1 MRYKAIAEQIISDI
15 RQGVRAPGV
24 RMPSLRS
31 MTKLYGVSMTTVLNC
46 YRLLEELGWIVA
58 KPQSGFYVT
67 LPLSEQKTPQ
77 PPLFQSRLTD
87 PGLQRPT
94 LVNSTINPGPGPLGI
109 SQICPALL
117 PTEALQRSLRR
128 GVQRLSQRLHQY
140 PARQGEASLR
150 EALANHFLGYGFP
163 LPAQDLVI
171 THGCMDAV
179 RLALQATTERG
190 DAVAISSPCFSG
202 LLELLAVLERKV
214 VEIPYTLEG
223 IDMVQLEQHLQNG
236 TVKAGLFSTSHMNP
250 QGTSLSP
257 VQKQTLA
264 ALAEKYRTPIIEDDV
279 YMELGYDKVTPL
291 PAKHWDNAGYI
302 LWCGSVS
309 KTLTAGYRVGWC
321 LPGRFIAQVVRLN
334 EISHYGV
341 NTPIQAGL
349 ADFILT
355 GQYYSHLQK
364 TRIRLSQHMR
374 QYRNRVAELLPA
386 NIALSNPT
394 GGMVLWVQVPG
405 LNSDELLSVA
415 RQHNLSIRV
424 GSHFSTLPLYG
435 DYFRINTGWP
445 LDDDTDESRLANTQL
460 DTLARLVNEQV
471 A

>member
-1 MRYKAIAEQIISDI
+1 MRYKTIAEQIINDI

-31 MTKLYGVSMTTVLNC
+31 MTKLYGVSMTTALNC

-77 PPLFQSRLTD
+77 PPQFQSRLTVPSLRLD
-87 PGLQRPT
+87 PAGT
-94 LVNSTINPGPGPLGI
+94 TINPGPGPLGI

-140 PARQGEASLR
+140 PDRQGEATLR
-150 EALANHFLGYGFP
+150 EALASHFLGYGFP
-163 LPAQDLVI
+163 FAAQDLVI

-179 RLALQATTERG
+179 HLALEATTERG

-202 LLELLAVLERKV
+202 LLELLAGLGRKV

-223 IDMVQLEQHLQNG
+223 IDMAQLERHLQNG

-250 QGTSLSP
+250 QGASLSP
-257 VQKQTLA
+257 GQKQMLA

-321 LPGRFIAQVVRLN
+321 LPGRYLPQALRLN

-341 NTPIQAGL
+341 NSPIQMGL

-364 TRIRLSQHMR
+364 TRIRLSQQMR
-374 QYRNRVAELLPA
+374 QYRNRVAELFPA

-405 LNSDELLSVA
+405 LDSDRLLTAA
-415 RQHNLSIRV
+415 RQHNLSIRI
-424 GSHFSTLPLYG
+424 GSHFSTLPLYR
-435 DYFRINTGWP
+435 DYFRINAGWP
-445 LDDDTDESRLANTQL
+445 IEGNTEESRLAKTQL
-460 DTLARLVNEQV
+460 ETLGRLVNEQV